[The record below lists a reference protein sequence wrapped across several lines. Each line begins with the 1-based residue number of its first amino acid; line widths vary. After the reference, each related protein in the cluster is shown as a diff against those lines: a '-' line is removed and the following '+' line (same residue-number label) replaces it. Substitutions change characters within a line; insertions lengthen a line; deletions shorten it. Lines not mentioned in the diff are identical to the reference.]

1 MLLMRTAAIRAL
13 EARYLPD
20 TPLMERA
27 GLAAA
32 DIACEL
38 MQDRCGAILVIAGAG
53 NNGGDAY
60 VCARYLKVRGHSVI
74 VASPAASKPL
84 PTDAATARDDWL
96 AMGGSIDDQLP
107 QAGHYA
113 LAIDGLFGI
122 GISHGSKQGRPIEA
136 PFSEWIALLNTLSCP
151 VLALDV
157 PSGLDADSGAIIG
170 CCVRA
175 SHTLTFLAAKPGLYM
190 QAGRDHAG
198 AVQCAN
204 LGIEIDP
211 REAGSNKNSGNRDSG
226 RLISTADFESALQ
239 PRLHNS
245 HKGTNGNA
253 AIIGGAPGMA
263 GAALLSGRAALHLG
277 AGRVYLGMLETLA
290 VDYAQPE
297 LMLREVADAIEQAD
311 AIGIGPGLGQSE
323 GALTALKLAIATD
336 KPLAIDADALNLI
349 AAHPVLVTHIARR
362 SAPTLLTPHPT
373 EAARLLASDTATVQN
388 DRIQSTQA
396 LAQRFNA
403 VVVLK
408 GSGSV
413 VALPDGHWYI
423 NGNGN
428 GGLATAGTGDVL
440 LGFVTALLAQGN
452 DAATSLL
459 AAVHLHGAAAD
470 LLVETGTGPVGLTAG
485 ELIAPARD
493 IWNDWIVSE

>member
-1 MLLMRTAAIRAL
+1 MLLMRTAAIRRL
-13 EARYLPD
+13 EELHIPTAQP
-20 TPLMERA
+20 PLIEQA

-32 DIACEL
+32 DYACEL

-60 VCARYLKVRGHSVI
+60 VCARYLKARGHSVM
-74 VASPAASKPL
+74 VASPAAEQPM
-84 PTDAATARDDWL
+84 PADAAAARADWL
-96 AMGGSIDDQLP
+96 AIGGSIDAQLP
-107 QAGHYA
+107 HAGHYA

-122 GISHGSKQGRPIEA
+122 GIGGKKARPIES
-136 PFSEWIALLNTLSCP
+136 PLSDWIALFNALSCP
-151 VLALDV
+151 ILALDV
-157 PSGLDADSGAIIG
+157 PSGLDADSGAIMG

-175 SHTLTFLAAKPGLYM
+175 SHTITYIAAKPGLYM

-198 AVQCAN
+198 SVRCAN
-204 LGIEIDP
+204 LGIDP
-211 REAGSNKNSGNRDSG
+211 HEESADQLGDRG

-263 GAALLSGRAALHLG
+263 GAALLAGRAALHLG
-277 AGRVYLGMLETLA
+277 AGRVYLGMLETLP

-297 LMLREVADAIEQAD
+297 LMLREVADAIEQAT

-323 GALTALKLAIATD
+323 GALTALKLAIQTD

-349 AAHPVLVTHIARR
+349 SAHPVLVNHISRR

-373 EAARLLASDTATVQN
+373 EAARLLGCDTAAVQS
-388 DRIQSTQA
+388 DRIQSAQS

-408 GSGSV
+408 GSGSL

-440 LGFVTALLAQGN
+440 LGIVTALLAQGN
-452 DAATSLL
+452 DAATAAL

-470 LLVETGTGPVGLTAG
+470 LLVETGTGPVGLTAS
-485 ELIAPARD
+485 ELIATARD

>member
-1 MLLMRTAAIRAL
+1 MLLLRTAAIRAL

-27 GLAAA
+27 GKAAA
-32 DIACEL
+32 DYADTL
-38 MQDRCGAILVIAGAG
+38 MTDRCGAILVLAGGG

-60 VCARYLKVRGHSVI
+60 VCARHLKARGHSVI
-74 VASPAASKPL
+74 VASPAATQTL
-84 PTDAATARDDWL
+84 PADAEIARADWL
-96 AMGGSIDDQLP
+96 AMGGTINAALP
-107 QAGHYA
+107 EARHYA

-122 GISHGSKQGRPIEA
+122 GLSYDNGRPVSGIYA
-136 PFSEWIALLNTLSCP
+136 EWIEWLTTLSCP

-157 PSGLDADSGAIIG
+157 PSGLNADTGAIMG
-170 CCVRA
+170 CSVRA
-175 SHTLTFLAAKPGLYM
+175 DYTITFLAAKPGLYTL
-190 QAGRDHAG
+190 AGRDHAG
-198 AVQCAN
+198 IIECAS
-204 LGIEIDP
+204 LDVDASTHA
-211 REAGSNKNSGNRDSG
+211 AGEG
-226 RLISTADFESALQ
+226 RLISSADFESALR

-253 AIIGGAPGMA
+253 AIIGGAAGMA

-277 AGRVYLGMLETLA
+277 AGRVYLGMLETLP

-297 LMLREVADAIEQAD
+297 LMLREIADAIEQAD

-349 AAHPVLVTHIARR
+349 AAHPVLITHIARR
-362 SAPTLLTPHPT
+362 RLPTLLTPHPT
-373 EAARLLASDTATVQN
+373 EAARLLGCDTAAVQN
-388 DRIQSTQA
+388 DRIKSTQT

-413 VALPDGHWYI
+413 IALPDGHWYI

-452 DAATSLL
+452 DAATALL

-470 LLVETGTGPVGLTAG
+470 LLVETGTGPVGLTAS

-493 IWNDWIVSE
+493 IWNDWIVSLQA